1 MTLKKI
7 LFLLFLFISTFGNAQ
22 KEISYNAGFKT
33 IHLID
38 SSRSYKPDTGQ
49 NDKLHYRPLD
59 IDLWYP
65 SQSKQSK
72 RMLFEDL
79 FRLHEQR
86 ANFYQDEEDYTG
98 FSDELVLYLA
108 AGFGLDAKDG
118 KRLLK
123 VKTDSYSE
131 AFIANG
137 EFPLV
142 IYMAG
147 YNGMGW
153 ENYRLLE
160 SLAEN
165 GFTVLSISSIG
176 RYPGDMTNDILDTQE
191 QVYDAE
197 FALEFLKK
205 DTTLNIDFSKIGIL
219 GLSWGGMSGIMLLDQ
234 HPEFKAMVSLDG
246 TDNFYYGETD
256 QDDAYLSE
264 IYAADKIHPEKTSA
278 AFLHLEAGDRHDE
291 FSPTDEYRYIDKIS
305 SPKKYLRFSQGK
317 HEDFASIAYALKSS
331 EKSIGYY
338 KEMIES
344 TNLFFQKYL
353 KGKSGFQNYYN
364 KLLKKDH
371 IEGTPYDY
379 TKEKISRIT
388 LNGVILD
395 KKEQSALSYVNIG
408 LLNSEIGTVSDLEG
422 EFEIQIPES
431 KDADSLRFSM
441 IGYKPLR
448 LSVKDLMDHKDNLQI
463 NLEEAISSLEEVVLK
478 AKTWKKKKLGNE
490 TKSNFIG
497 HLFYYE
503 QLGKEMGIKLKVNKK
518 PNYVEAF
525 SFHVSYNRFSAKSFF
540 RLNIYD
546 IVDGKPNQNI
556 LKDNIIISV
565 EPKKTGMISTNLEAY
580 NIVLTKDVFV
590 SREWIDTEGEIKPT
604 EALIISVGLFT
615 GGVYERNS
623 KEAKM
628 RKRLKGMG
636 LGFTMDV
643 RY

>member
-1 MTLKKI
+1 MTFKKL
-7 LFLLFLFISTFGNAQ
+7 LFLLFMVIGTFGNAQ
-22 KEISYNAGFKT
+22 KQISYYAGFKT

-38 SSRSYKPDTGQ
+38 YSRSYKPNTSQ

-59 IDLWYP
+59 LDIWYP
-65 SQSKQSK
+65 SQSKESK
-72 RMLFEDL
+72 KLLFEDL
-79 FRLHEQR
+79 FRLHEER
-86 ANFYQDEEDYTG
+86 ANLYQDEEDYTG
-98 FSDELVLYLA
+98 FSEELVLYLA
-108 AGFGLDAKDG
+108 AGFGLEANDG

-123 VKTDSYSE
+123 VKTHSYRE
-131 AFIANG
+131 ASIADG

-153 ENYRLLE
+153 ESYRMLE
-160 SLAEN
+160 TLAEN
-165 GFTVLSISSIG
+165 GFVVLSISSVG
-176 RYPGDMTNDILDTQE
+176 RYPGDMTNDILDTKE
-191 QVYDAE
+191 QVSDAD
-197 FALEFLKK
+197 FALGFLKK
-205 DTTLNIDFSKIGIL
+205 EKKLNIDFSKIGIL
-219 GLSWGGMSGIMLLDQ
+219 GLSWGGMSGIILLDM

-246 TDNFYYGETD
+246 SDNFYYGDTD

-264 IYAADKIHPEKTSA
+264 IYSANLIHAEKTSA

-291 FSPTDEYRYIDKIS
+291 FSPTDEYRYIDKIA
-305 SPKKYLRFSQGK
+305 SPKKYLRFSQSK
-317 HEDFASIAYALKSS
+317 HEDFASIAWALQSS
-331 EKSIGYY
+331 ETSIGYY

-353 KGKSGFQNYYN
+353 KGRNGFENYYN
-364 KLLKKDH
+364 NLLKKEH
-371 IEGTPYDY
+371 IEGTPHDY
-379 TKEKISRIT
+379 RKDKISKVTIH
-388 LNGVILD
+388 GVILD
-395 KKEQSALSYVNIG
+395 KEEQSALSYVNIG
-408 LLNSEIGTVSDLEG
+408 LLDSEIGTVSDTEG
-422 EFEIQIPES
+422 KFEIRIPVSENL
-431 KDADSLRFSM
+431 DTLRFSM
-441 IGYKPLR
+441 IGFKPIT
-448 LSVKDLMDHKDNLQI
+448 LSVKDYMINKDTIQI
-463 NLEEAISSLEEVVLK
+463 NLEEDISELNEVVLK

-503 QLGKEMGIKLKVNKK
+503 QLGKEMGIRLNVNKK
-518 PNYVEAF
+518 PNYVDAF
-525 SFHVSYNRFSAKSFF
+525 NFHVSYNRFSAKSFF

-546 IVDGKPNQNI
+546 IVDGKPSQNI
-556 LKDNIIISV
+556 LKNNIIISV
-565 EPKKTGMISTNLEAY
+565 EPKQTGMISTNLEVY
-580 NIVLTKDVFV
+580 NIVLTKDVIV
-590 SREWIDTEGEIKPT
+590 TLEWIDNEGEIKPT